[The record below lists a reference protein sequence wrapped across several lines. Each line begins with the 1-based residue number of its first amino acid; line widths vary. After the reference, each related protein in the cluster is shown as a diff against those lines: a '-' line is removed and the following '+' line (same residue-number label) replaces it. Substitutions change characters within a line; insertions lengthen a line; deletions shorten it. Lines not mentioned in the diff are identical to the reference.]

1 MADKNIEIRSAT
13 TEQQK
18 IANGSTPGALA
29 EPELKREEEEK
40 GKEKQRQQPPTATT
54 LVGRAPKLNKSPLH
68 GLWALTNRD
77 LKKWYKNP
85 IQLFISLIQP
95 VVWLGLF
102 GKALNFGSFISQS
115 GVPSSV
121 QGQIMQSTFGTS
133 DYFSF
138 LSAGML
144 SFIILFTA
152 AFSGMSV
159 VFDRRFGFLNK
170 ALSTPVGR
178 GAIVTSKVMQSV
190 IRSLIQAAIVLGI
203 AVLLGMRT
211 SNMGILGIAGTFV
224 ILFLMS
230 FGLSSLFVML
240 ALRSSDW
247 QTQMAIINLLN
258 LPLLFASNALLPV
271 TLMPAWLQ
279 GVVKVNPVSYAN
291 DATRQLLL
299 GATGMSSLAVDF
311 AVLVAFAVI
320 LSAMGIVL
328 SWKLLSK

>member
-1 MADKNIEIRSAT
+1 MNLVEEIRSAT
-13 TEQQK
+13 TTQEGVYSKGEQ
-18 IANGSTPGALA
+18 TPTQV
-29 EPELKREEEEK
+29 ESPRETYE
-40 GKEKQRQQPPTATT
+40 TT
-54 LVGRAPKLNKSPLH
+54 PKMNKSPLH
-68 GLWALTNRD
+68 GIWALTNRD

-85 IQLFISLIQP
+85 IQLVISLIQP
-95 VVWLGLF
+95 IVWLGLF
-102 GKALNFGSFISQS
+102 GKALNFAGFVSQS
-115 GVPSSV
+115 GAPQSV
-121 QGQIMQSTFGTS
+121 QNAILLSTFGTTS
-133 DYFSF
+133 YFSF

-144 SFIILFTA
+144 AFIILFTA

-159 VFDRRFGFLNK
+159 VFDRRFGFMNK

-178 GAIVTSKVMQSV
+178 GAIVLGKINQSV

-203 AVLLGMRT
+203 AVALGMDT
-211 SNMGILGIAGTFV
+211 THMTVLGIAGAFA

-271 TLMPAWLQ
+271 KLMPSWLQ
-279 GVVKVNPVSYAN
+279 TVVKLNPVSYAN
-291 DATRQLLL
+291 DATRQLLI
-299 GATGMSSLAVDF
+299 GATGMNSLPVDF
-311 AVLVAFAVI
+311 AVMLGFAVV
-320 LSAMGIVL
+320 LAGLGIVL